1 MKGPEVTR
9 LKFVQ
14 RNFKKYKTRNLF
26 CNYSCP
32 RRGFRVLVTK
42 ILQKPFHHFL
52 DNHIHSLHPRMR
64 HHGKVDCNRVEDIF
78 FQEKLRTL
86 GSYTY

>member
-1 MKGPEVTR
+1 MKGPEVRVIQMTR

-14 RNFKKYKTRNLF
+14 RNFKKYKIRNLF

-52 DNHIHSLHPRMR
+52 DNLTPECVMARLIAI
-64 HHGKVDCNRVEDIF
+64 E
-78 FQEKLRTL
+78 
-86 GSYTY
+86 